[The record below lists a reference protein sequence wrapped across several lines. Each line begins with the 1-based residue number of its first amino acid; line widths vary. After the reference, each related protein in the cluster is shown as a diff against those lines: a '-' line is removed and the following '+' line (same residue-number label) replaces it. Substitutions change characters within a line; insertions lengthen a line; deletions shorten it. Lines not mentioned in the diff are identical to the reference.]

1 MESEAP
7 ICRDARDQ
15 LVGKV
20 TNQNGNARDWSIP
33 AGLIGAS
40 VIVQTDEKLIVG
52 NTSRK
57 DLKIIT
63 KEGKISNYR
72 GSFAR
77 AIESYI

>member
-1 MESEAP
+1 M
-7 ICRDARDQ
+7 
-15 LVGKV
+15 
-20 TNQNGNARDWSIP
+20 NQNGNARDRSIP

-52 NTSRK
+52 NTSRE

-63 KEGKISNYR
+63 KEGKISNSR

-77 AIESYI
+77 AMESYI